1 MLSYSWVLELES
13 VNIGFFLAKKKKK
26 GCFFWEER
34 VMRELNVGVLVS
46 AFFLQRIL
54 HVQDVALLFHD
65 KR

>member
-13 VNIGFFLAKKKKK
+13 VNIGFFWQKKKKK
-26 GCFFWEER
+26 VFFWEER
-34 VMRELNVGVLVS
+34 VMRELNVGVLMS
-46 AFFLQRIL
+46 AFFLQRTL